1 MQTPSHLINFLGCA
15 TPIAWCEEAFKRLD
29 ILLID
34 HAHCER
40 KAAASAIQLISKNPH
55 HLNLI
60 ELLSPI
66 AREELLHF
74 EKVLKLLKYKKIKLQ
89 ALSPAEYGKQLNS
102 LRANHD
108 NQVRLCDDLII
119 GAIIEA
125 RSCERFYALLPFL
138 EQEPEIHRFYAH
150 LAQAEQR
157 HFEIY
162 LDLAKDMHHFTDE
175 RLQMFIEK
183 EKELILSTE
192 PIFRFHSGIP
202 HLI

>member
-1 MQTPSHLINFLGCA
+1 MDTPSHLLEFLGCK
-15 TPIAWCEEAFKRLD
+15 TPIEWCQEASKQFN

-55 HLNLI
+55 HGRLI

-74 EKVLKLLKYKKIKLQ
+74 EKVLKLLQKKKIKLQ
-89 ALSPAEYGKQLNS
+89 ALSPANYGKELNR
-102 LRANHD
+102 LRTSND
-108 NQVRLCDDLII
+108 NQIRLCDDLII

-125 RSCERFYALLPFL
+125 RSCERFYALLPYI
-138 EQEPEIHRFYAH
+138 EHETEVHRFYAH

-162 LDLAKDMHHFTDE
+162 LNLAKDLPVFSSE
-175 RLQMFIEK
+175 RLSVFLDK
-183 EKELILSTE
+183 ENELIMKPE

-202 HLI
+202 Y